1 MEDVDQDV
9 YDLLAVGRRSET
21 SFDIK
26 ESPLAAFIYGRLGD
40 KGSSNVLAGSKLH
53 PMERDNAI
61 KFLSALPRDVVE
73 IIAMNMKMVA
83 LSRAQLIE
91 AVIDELPPTVPEAKS
106 E

>member
-1 MEDVDQDV
+1 
-9 YDLLAVGRRSET
+9 
-21 SFDIK
+21 
-26 ESPLAAFIYGRLGD
+26 
-40 KGSSNVLAGSKLH
+40 
-53 PMERDNAI
+53 MERENAI